1 MREVEI
7 KAAYPREATAAL
19 ETWLQQQ
26 GFDCAAEY
34 RQEDDYYNHP
44 ARNFLE
50 TDEAVRLRR
59 VLSALGQ
66 DKTVFTYK
74 GPNRSDR
81 GQSREELET
90 GVEDAPTMRA
100 ALDRLGFV
108 AVASVYKNR
117 REYKKADVT
126 VCLDEVER
134 LGSFFEIEIVCAETE
149 ADRAAARLDALLAE
163 LAFVS
168 PVEEGR
174 TYLELLL
181 RKGAGHG

>member
-19 ETWLQQQ
+19 ESWLQQQ
-26 GFDCAAEY
+26 GFVCTAEY

-59 VLSALGQ
+59 VLSAGR

-81 GQSREELET
+81 GQSREELEC

-100 ALDRLGFV
+100 ALERLGFR

-117 REYKKADVT
+117 RDYKKADVT
-126 VCLDEVER
+126 VCLDEVEE
-134 LGSFFEIEIVCAETE
+134 LGSFFEIEIVCEDAE
-149 ADRAAARLDALLAE
+149 AAAAAERLAALMGE

-168 PVEEGR
+168 PAEEGR

-181 RKGAGHG
+181 RRAKHG

>member
-7 KAAYPREATAAL
+7 KAAYPQGETAAL
-19 ETWLQQQ
+19 ERWLQQQ
-26 GFDCAAEY
+26 DFVCAAEY

-44 ARNFLE
+44 ARNFLH

-59 VLSALGQ
+59 VLSGGQ

-74 GPNRSDR
+74 GPNHSDR

-100 ALDRLGFV
+100 ALDRLGFK
-108 AVASVYKNR
+108 AVASVYKRR
-117 REYKKADVT
+117 REYKKEDVT
-126 VCLDEVER
+126 VCLDEVEE
-134 LGSFFEIEIVCAETE
+134 LGSFFEIEILCRDGREAEAE
-149 ADRAAARLDALLAE
+149 GRLAALMEE
-163 LAFVS
+163 LRFAS
-168 PVEEGR
+168 PVEEPR

-181 RKGAGHG
+181 RKGAGRG

>member
-7 KAAYPREATAAL
+7 KAAYPRQETAAL
-19 ETWLQQQ
+19 ERWLLAQ
-26 GFDCAAEY
+26 GFVCAAEY

-44 ARNFLE
+44 ARNFLK

-59 VLSALGQ
+59 VCSGER

-74 GPNRSDR
+74 GPNRSER

-108 AVASVYKNR
+108 AVASVYKSR

-126 VCLDEVER
+126 VCLDEVEE
-134 LGSFFEIEIVCAETE
+134 LGTFFEIEIVCADDAAGE
-149 ADRAAARLDALLAE
+149 AAARLDALMGQLR
-163 LAFVS
+163 FVA
-168 PVEEGR
+168 PMEEGR

-181 RKGAGHG
+181 RKGATRG